1 MSLILV
7 DSTLVNLA
15 MFGSFYLR
23 FEGDIPREY
32 FLTYYHS
39 VWVGTLIYLFI
50 FSLFGLY
57 NRLWQYA
64 SISEFISII
73 CAVSVG
79 TSSVALVIY
88 FLAPMRYPNAVV
100 VLLWLTTIFLIS
112 GSRFIWRIL
121 QDTVHSFQIP
131 GVPMRVLIIG
141 AGDAGALAIREL
153 KNSNYRDGYP
163 IGMID
168 DSLEKQKLKL
178 MGIPVLGTR
187 KDIPHIV
194 KSRNVEE
201 VIIAMPSSPGDVIRD
216 IITICEKS
224 GVVIKIMPAIYNFFS
239 GQVDTLKIRQV
250 EIEDLLGREQVNLDI
265 DEVAGYLAA
274 SKGHFMEVLKPM

>member
-1 MSLILV
+1 
-7 DSTLVNLA
+7 
-15 MFGSFYLR
+15 
-23 FEGDIPREY
+23 
-32 FLTYYHS
+32 
-39 VWVGTLIYLFI
+39 
-50 FSLFGLY
+50 
-57 NRLWQYA
+57 
-64 SISEFISII
+64 
-73 CAVSVG
+73 
-79 TSSVALVIY
+79 
-88 FLAPMRYPNAVV
+88 
-100 VLLWLTTIFLIS
+100 
-112 GSRFIWRIL
+112 
-121 QDTVHSFQIP
+121 
-131 GVPMRVLIIG
+131 MRVLIIG